1 MATTEINF
9 PNVYNRELILDLTLN
24 AFYIYD
30 MSHTDEPLA
39 PNIHDYIP
47 VPKNVLVSIE
57 DVVWDEVGVIVTDN
71 LGCDVTVTIKT
82 SQNRNRDLR
91 MSNFKFL
98 CTSDDDV
105 LIAEYNDYS
114 FLDWVS
120 VLGAGVDFSS
130 YLITAYNMTG
140 DLALAKQTIYINTF
154 CNRSETIYG
163 LGDGGGVELQR
174 QSSCLV
180 QSQWDWHNSDDN
192 AKWGTEFEAYRFLLP
207 QPIAPASGDPFTY
220 GATVITT
227 KNKLRGRGKALSLKF
242 TASTGKDL
250 QLLGWALQQYKVDVP

>member
-9 PNVYNRELILDLTLN
+9 PNRYNRELILDLTLT
-24 AFYIYD
+24 AFSIYD
-30 MSHTDEPLA
+30 MSHTDTPLA
-39 PNIHDYIP
+39 PNVHDYIP
-47 VPKNVLVSIE
+47 VPKNVLVSVE
-57 DVVWDEVGVIVTDN
+57 EVVLDEAGDVVVDL
-71 LGCDVTVTIKT
+71 LGADVTVTIKT
-82 SQNRNRDLR
+82 SKNRTKDLR

-114 FLDWVS
+114 FLDWVA
-120 VLGAGVDFSS
+120 VLGTGVDFSS

-140 DLALAKQTIYINTF
+140 DMALDKQTIYIHTY
-154 CNRSETIYG
+154 CNRTETIYG
-163 LGDGGGVELQR
+163 LASGGGVELQR

-180 QSQWDWHNSDDN
+180 QSQWEWHNSDSQGKFG
-192 AKWGTEFEAYRFLLP
+192 AEFEAYRFLLP
-207 QPIAPASGDPFTY
+207 QPISPSSGDAFDY

-227 KNKLRGRGKALSLKF
+227 KNKLRGRGKAISLKF